1 MSDTPTI
8 HRFPAKHEGAFVNAH
23 LVETE
28 AGVVAVDGLLTSM
41 SSLEIDEA
49 VRSSV
54 GDGRSL
60 YTVDAEL
67 IDSLAPNVI
76 LTQDLC
82 AVRRDHVNHDG

>member
-60 YTVDAEL
+60 YSVEADL

>member
-1 MSDTPTI
+1 MTGWETSE
-8 HRFPAKHEGAFVNAH
+8 RVLESGGFESRQRV
-23 LVETE
+23 LVVEP
-28 AGVVAVDGLLTSM
+28 M

-54 GDGRSL
+54 GDRRSL

-82 AVRRDHVNHDG
+82 AVRLDHVNHDG

>member
-60 YTVDAEL
+60 YSVEAEL

>member
-8 HRFPAKHEGAFVNAH
+8 RRFPAKHEGAFVNSY

-28 AGVVAVDGLLTSM
+28 AGVVTSM

-54 GDGRSL
+54 GDRRSL

>member
-8 HRFPAKHEGAFVNAH
+8 HRFPAKHESAFVNAH

-60 YTVDAEL
+60 YSVEADL